1 MRFKGTSLFRHNQ
14 KPRIGVLLTNLGSP
28 DQPTRR
34 AVRKYLAEFLAD
46 PRVVEIPRLLWLPI
60 LHGIILNT
68 RPSKSARLYQAIWT
82 TEGSPLIHNTRL
94 QKTGLQQLLNAK
106 FDTSS
111 IDVEFAMRYGSPSI
125 DNGLNNLLENGA
137 EKIIVLP
144 LYPQY
149 AGSTTGSTF
158 DAISRY
164 LTKRRWLPEL
174 HFVNNYHDLP
184 GFIQACAARIKAHWQ
199 QHSRA
204 DKLVLSFHGLPRAH
218 LDNGD
223 PYHCQ
228 CHKTA
233 RLLAEQLDLQE
244 QDYLVTFQSR
254 FGKQEWLK
262 PYTDQTLARLPE
274 LGVSSVDVF
283 CPGFASDCLETLEE
297 IAIQN
302 REIFIE
308 AGGKSFSYIEALND
322 SPEHIE
328 ALEEIVSP
336 VIAQWAPSMDRDA
349 ELTERRFQRVNSQ
362 KL

>member
-1 MRFKGTSLFRHNQ
+1 MQFKGTTHFRHSRS
-14 KPRIGVLLTNLGSP
+14 PRIGVLLTNLGSP
-28 DQPTRR
+28 DQPTPR
-34 AVRKYLAEFLAD
+34 AVKKYLAEFLAD
-46 PRVVEIPRLLWLPI
+46 PRVVEIPRLLWLPL

-68 RPSKSARLYQAIWT
+68 RPAKSAKLYKAIWT
-82 TEGSPLIHNTRL
+82 AEGSPLIHNTRL
-94 QKTGLQQLLNAK
+94 QQAALQRVLDTNFNAGN
-106 FDTSS
+106 
-111 IDVEFAMRYGSPSI
+111 IDVEFAMRYGSPSME
-125 DNGLNNLLENGA
+125 NGINRLMENGA

-158 DAISRY
+158 DAVSQCLR
-164 LTKRRWLPEL
+164 KRRWLPEL
-174 HFVNNYHDLP
+174 HFVSSYHDQR
-184 GFIQACAARIKAHWQ
+184 GFIHACAARIKAHWQ
-199 QHSRA
+199 QHTRA

-228 CHKTA
+228 CYKTA
-233 RLLAEQLDLQE
+233 RLLAEQLGLEE

-262 PYTDQTLARLPE
+262 PYTDQTLTRLPDQ
-274 LGVSSVDVF
+274 GVSSVDVF

-322 SPEHIE
+322 SPEHIQ
-328 ALEEIVSP
+328 ALADIVSP
-336 VIAQWAPSMDRDA
+336 VISQWLPSIDRDT
-349 ELTERRFQRVNSQ
+349 ELTERRFQQVNSR